1 MYKRQGIE
9 NSMKSQKVNDFFS
22 LYLNK
27 ETTRYIY
34 RILAVKAIFEDPLKY
49 GFNLDSLDYYY
60 PEKLKEHKV
69 TKSIPNLTNWS
80 LTNGS
85 NYKEL
90 KRYNPWLRKNS
101 LTLRKNKNYI
111 IYLPNR

>member
-1 MYKRQGIE
+1 M
-9 NSMKSQKVNDFFS
+9 
-22 LYLNK
+22 
-27 ETTRYIY
+27 
-34 RILAVKAIFEDPLKY
+34 
-49 GFNLDSLDYYY
+49 DYYY

-90 KRYNPWLRKNS
+90 KRYNPWLRKNFLPDESRKIYKIKIPLDTSS
-101 LTLRKNKNYI
+101 LIFNDIEFGVDSLK
-111 IYLPNR
+111 